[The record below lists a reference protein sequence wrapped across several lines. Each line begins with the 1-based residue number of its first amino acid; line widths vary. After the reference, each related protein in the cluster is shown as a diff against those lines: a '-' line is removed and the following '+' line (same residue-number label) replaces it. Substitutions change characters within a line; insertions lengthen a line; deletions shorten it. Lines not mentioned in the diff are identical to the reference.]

1 MNSRSKNIFE
11 RFVKIYQN
19 RKNNKISR
27 LINKND
33 GDTYIYRR
41 LTIMNIEN
49 RHFVFDNS
57 TDIYRPLNEDEI
69 KELDEGDIDDF
80 CDKLYL
86 QNSMQRIKN
95 NKRKM
100 QIAIIKNNDKEK
112 QYHYRIASETIKTL
126 KNFLDINKKKAKF
139 VN

>member
-1 MNSRSKNIFE
+1 MSYRSRNIFE

-27 LINKND
+27 LQNKND

-41 LTIMNIEN
+41 LTIMNIDN
-49 RHFVFDNS
+49 DHFIFDNS

-69 KELDEGDIDDF
+69 EELDEGDIDDF

-95 NKRKM
+95 NKKKM

-112 QYHYRIASETIKTL
+112 QYHYRIASEAIKTL

>member
-1 MNSRSKNIFE
+1 MSYRSRNIFE

-27 LINKND
+27 LQNKND

-41 LTIMNIEN
+41 LTIMNIDN
-49 RHFVFDNS
+49 DHFIFDNS

-69 KELDEGDIDDF
+69 EELDEGDIDDF

-95 NKRKM
+95 NKKKM
-100 QIAIIKNNDKEK
+100 QIAIIKNNEKEK

>member
-1 MNSRSKNIFE
+1 MSYRSRNIFE
-11 RFVKIYQN
+11 RFVKIYQDK
-19 RKNNKISR
+19 KNIKISR
-27 LINKND
+27 IHNKRE

-41 LTIMNIEN
+41 LTIMNIDN
-49 RHFVFDNS
+49 DHFIFDNS
-57 TDIYRPLNEDEI
+57 TDIYRPLNDDEL

-86 QNSMQRIKN
+86 LNSMQRIKN

-126 KNFLDINKKKAKF
+126 KNFLDINKKNTKF

>member
-1 MNSRSKNIFE
+1 MSYRSRNIFE

-27 LINKND
+27 LQNKND

-49 RHFVFDNS
+49 QHFVFDNS
-57 TDIYRPLNEDEI
+57 TDIYRPLNDDEI

-86 QNSMQRIKN
+86 QNSMQRIKD

-126 KNFLDINKKKAKF
+126 KNFLDINKKKTKF

>member
-1 MNSRSKNIFE
+1 MNSRSRNIFE